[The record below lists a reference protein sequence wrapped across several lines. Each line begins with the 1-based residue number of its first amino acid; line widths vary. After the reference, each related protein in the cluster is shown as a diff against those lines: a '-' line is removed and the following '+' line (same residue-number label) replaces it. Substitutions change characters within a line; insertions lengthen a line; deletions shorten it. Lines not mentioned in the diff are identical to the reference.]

1 MKNRYFF
8 EQILIAILNTLPERA
23 KAHSPGQSEAA
34 PWVMSFSPLLALKGR
49 VFKMGIKICSKK
61 ESVFSAFILL
71 IFNTL

>member
-1 MKNRYFF
+1 MEEMKC
-8 EQILIAILNTLPERA
+8 PEPKVTDRNETPKTSA
-23 KAHSPGQSEAA
+23 ARKRPGSWLQGN
-34 PWVMSFSPLLALKGR
+34 ALKGR